1 MLSLPQL
8 PGRLCDGFSR
18 REFLRVGGAAM
29 LGISLPQVLSLQANA
44 NTTVDPAKPLNG
56 WGKANSVILL
66 FLQGGPSHL
75 DIWDPEA
82 GSPLEHSW

>member
-8 PGRLCDGFSR
+8 PGRLCDGYSR

-44 NTTVDPAKPLNG
+44 NTAVNPAKPLKRMG
-56 WGKANSVILL
+56 ESQLGHPSL
-66 FLQGGPSHL
+66 FTRRS
-75 DIWDPEA
+75 
-82 GSPLEHSW
+82 